1 MNSTDEI
8 DNEDVFHLDT
18 MNTSE
23 AADGLQVFSSRHN
36 YPHPTPIQVQD
47 PQYNMSEIEDL
58 ATYRHNALDL
68 DVKGKGV
75 SQPMLIRRSTNPTNQ
90 HDSFALSLES
100 GFSSGASLPLD
111 SSLPILSPSS
121 FASSSADVFSIQT
134 PNSPLDRGSVF
145 IHDSAPFHDRSNIQD
160 QPELP
165 TDEKGKGKAT
175 EYTSSTPPVLPP
187 LQFSP
192 TLSTGEEW
200 PPFMR
205 TSTPGPSS
213 YTSAFSIPYGSPTHI
228 PSPDSRSPETSSPL
242 NDEFLPVVRRMPS
255 RRRSFSNLSIH
266 STPSVA
272 ARVKFRFQTRSP
284 SNIARKLLFR
294 KRAGTLDTPS
304 GSTTP
309 SCGEVDADSPGSPSV
324 AQDSRFPPGYVDMK
338 DIADVDSTVPPL
350 DISNFASL
358 YEEPVYPMGR
368 PTDAAIL
375 KGKGRSYSSPFP
387 LTTSPFDIISSPEL
401 NVFSPIR
408 VEVRDLFDEVL
419 PREIQLQI
427 FAALLALHEANFCR
441 MSAGGSWT
449 ALKAAS
455 LKNKWV
461 GRDKGVRELI
471 KLGRVGIF

>member
-187 LQFSP
+187 LSNFRPHYPREKSGRHSCEPQRRGHPP
-192 TLSTGEEW
+192 TL
-200 PPFMR
+200 P
-205 TSTPGPSS
+205 
-213 YTSAFSIPYGSPTHI
+213 
-228 PSPDSRSPETSSPL
+228 
-242 NDEFLPVVRRMPS
+242 PS
-255 RRRSFSNLSIH
+255 R
-266 STPSVA
+266 
-272 ARVKFRFQTRSP
+272 FRMEAPRTYR
-284 SNIARKLLFR
+284 
-294 KRAGTLDTPS
+294 
-304 GSTTP
+304 
-309 SCGEVDADSPGSPSV
+309 
-324 AQDSRFPPGYVDMK
+324 
-338 DIADVDSTVPPL
+338 
-350 DISNFASL
+350 
-358 YEEPVYPMGR
+358 
-368 PTDAAIL
+368 
-375 KGKGRSYSSPFP
+375 P
-387 LTTSPFDIISSPEL
+387 LTL
-401 NVFSPIR
+401 A
-408 VEVRDLFDEVL
+408 
-419 PREIQLQI
+419 PRRP
-427 FAALLALHEANFCR
+427 ALR
-441 MSAGGSWT
+441 
-449 ALKAAS
+449 
-455 LKNKWV
+455 
-461 GRDKGVRELI
+461 
-471 KLGRVGIF
+471 